1 MAEAQDKRNLENTV
15 NVGVVGCGYWGPN
28 LIRNFFE
35 NDRVELKAICDR
47 IPERMEKLGK
57 RYPTVQKTTD
67 YDKLLSAYDI
77 DAVVIATPVH
87 THHTLARQALLAGK
101 HVLVEKPMC
110 MTEAECLD
118 LIALA
123 EERHLTLMV
132 DHTFVYHGAVRKV
145 KEMVTSGQLGEI
157 LYFDSVRV
165 NLGLFQTDINVV
177 WDLAPHDLSIMDY
190 ILQKTPRT
198 IHASGACHAGNGLE
212 DVAYITVNF
221 DDNIIAHFHVSW
233 LSPVKIRQMLIGGTR
248 QMVVYD
254 DLEPMEKIKIYDK
267 GIEVQSPESE
277 EVRYQQL
284 VKYRIGDMLSPVLDL
299 TEALKLEVDH
309 FVDCVL
315 TGTPP
320 ITDGQAGLRVVQILE
335 AANRSLKTGE
345 LQVLDAVSV
354 G

>member
-1 MAEAQDKRNLENTV
+1 MTDLNKETL
-15 NVGVVGCGYWGPN
+15 NVAVVGCGYWGPN

-57 RYPTVQKTTD
+57 RYPTVRLTTEYSEILASD
-67 YDKLLSAYDI
+67 DI

-87 THHTLARQALLAGK
+87 THHPLAKEALLAGK

-110 MTEAECLD
+110 MTSAECLD
-118 LIALA
+118 LIAIA
-123 EERHLTLMV
+123 EERKLTLMV
-132 DHTFVYHGAVRKV
+132 DHTFVYHGAVRKI
-145 KEMVTSGQLGEI
+145 KSMLESGELGGI
-157 LYFDSVRV
+157 SYFDSVRV
-165 NLGLFQTDINVV
+165 NLGLFQSDINVV

-190 ILQKTPRT
+190 ILGKTPRS

-221 DDNIIAHFHVSW
+221 DDNVIAHFHVSW
-233 LSPVKIRQMLIGGTR
+233 LSPVKIRQMLIGGTK

-254 DLEPMEKIKIYDK
+254 DLEPTEKIKIYDK
-267 GIEVQSPESE
+267 GIDIQTHDSE
-277 EVRYQQL
+277 EARYKQL

-315 TGTPP
+315 KGEKP

-335 AANRSLKTGE
+335 AANQSLKTGE
-345 LQVLDAVSV
+345 LQVLDAVSA